1 MTSRICCANIGTCI
15 IFCPKKAPLAVRLL
29 VLPHVGRPTPTTK
42 TTPEHQKLP
51 QLAFVFKRGV
61 WEMAVLVISLVK
73 MLQAARGVNRPRF

>member
-1 MTSRICCANIGTCI
+1 MTSRICCANIGTRI

-29 VLPHVGRPTPTTK
+29 VLPHVGRPTPTTR
-42 TTPEHQKLP
+42 HQKLP